1 MYGKQENR
9 RQNMSKFDT
18 LLEEYR
24 KALAY
29 PEQKRS
35 ELEPMIAALTEKEHA
50 AKAAFNNAVNDGE
63 DANALYM
70 SWKAVKDELDM
81 LQAKLEALAHSGI
94 GKQVPQLAKQLET
107 EGHKEADTIQAEK
120 TKLFEDLKA
129 IREQYL
135 KVAYKIYQKQQRQ
148 GKLMQELDNVR
159 RVVKGIEPIT
169 PNLFTSVAEFP
180 LITEGVVRQY
190 NMEQREG

>member
-1 MYGKQENR
+1 
-9 RQNMSKFDT
+9 MSKFNT

-35 ELEPMIAALTEKEHA
+35 ELVPMITALTEKEQL

-63 DANALYM
+63 DANTLYM
-70 SWKAVKDELDM
+70 SWKAVKDELGM
-81 LQAKLEALAHSGI
+81 KEAELEALAHSGI
-94 GKQVPQLAKQLET
+94 GKQVPLIAKQMEE

-120 TKLFEDLKA
+120 VKLFDELET
-129 IREQYL
+129 IRSEYL
-135 KVAYKIYQKQQRQ
+135 KVAYKILQKQSRQ
-148 GKLMQELDNVR
+148 AEVKQELDNVR

-169 PNLFTSVAEFP
+169 PNLFSSVAEFP
-180 LITEGVVRQY
+180 LVTEGVVRQY
-190 NMEQREG
+190 YMEQREG

>member
-1 MYGKQENR
+1 
-9 RQNMSKFDT
+9 MSKFDT
-18 LLEEYR
+18 LLEEYK

-35 ELEPMIAALTEKEHA
+35 ELVPMIAALTEKEHA

-81 LQAKLEALAHSGI
+81 LQAKLEALANMGI
-94 GKQVPQLAKQLET
+94 GKQVPLLAKQMET

-120 TKLFEDLKA
+120 VKLFEELEA
-129 IREQYL
+129 IRSEYL
-135 KVAYKIYQKQQRQ
+135 KVAYKILQKQQRQ

-159 RVVKGIEPIT
+159 KVVKGIEPIT
-169 PNLFTSVAEFP
+169 PNLFTPAAMFP
-180 LITEGVVRQY
+180 LITEGVLRQHY
-190 NMEQREG
+190 HDQAEG

>member
-1 MYGKQENR
+1 
-9 RQNMSKFDT
+9 MSKFDT

-94 GKQVPQLAKQLET
+94 GKQVPLIAKQMET

-120 TKLFEDLKA
+120 VKLFEELEA
-129 IREQYL
+129 IRSEYL

-148 GKLMQELDNVR
+148 GKLMQELDSVR
-159 RVVKGIEPIT
+159 KVVKGIEPIS
-169 PNLFTSVAEFP
+169 PNLFTPAAEFP
-180 LITEGVVRQY
+180 LVTEGVLRRY

>member
-1 MYGKQENR
+1 
-9 RQNMSKFDT
+9 MSKFDT

-94 GKQVPQLAKQLET
+94 GKQVPLIAKQMEEEAHREAEEIQT
-107 EGHKEADTIQAEK
+107 EKAA
-120 TKLFEDLKA
+120 LFEKLEEVRYNVNHNIPMNHISEEEAAELMARIRAGLK
-129 IREQYL
+129 
-135 KVAYKIYQKQQRQ
+135 K
-148 GKLMQELDNVR
+148 
-159 RVVKGIEPIT
+159 
-169 PNLFTSVAEFP
+169 
-180 LITEGVVRQY
+180 
-190 NMEQREG
+190 

>member
-1 MYGKQENR
+1 
-9 RQNMSKFDT
+9 MSKFDT
-18 LLEEYR
+18 LLEEYK

-35 ELEPMIAALTEKEHA
+35 ELLPMIAALTEKEQA

-70 SWKAVKDELDM
+70 SWKAVKDELGM
-81 LQAKLEALAHSGI
+81 LQAQLEALAHSGI
-94 GKQVPQLAKQLET
+94 GKQVPLIAKQMEEEAHREAEEIQT
-107 EGHKEADTIQAEK
+107 EKV
-120 TKLFEDLKA
+120 KLFEELEA

-135 KVAYKIYQKQQRQ
+135 KVAYEIFQKQLRQ
-148 GKLMQELDNVR
+148 ADVKQELDNVR

-169 PNLFTSVAEFP
+169 PNLFTSAAEFP
-180 LITEGVVRQY
+180 LITEGVLRRY

>member
-1 MYGKQENR
+1 
-9 RQNMSKFDT
+9 MSKFDT

-35 ELEPMIAALTEKEHA
+35 ELEPMIAALTEKEHT
-50 AKAAFNNAVNDGE
+50 AKADFNNAVNDGE
-63 DANALYM
+63 EGNALYM

-94 GKQVPQLAKQLET
+94 GKQVPQLAKQMEE
-107 EGHKEADTIQAEK
+107 EGHEEVNTIQAEK

-135 KVAYKIYQKQQRQ
+135 KVAYKILQKQKRQ
-148 GKLMQELDNVR
+148 GKLRLELDNVR

-180 LITEGVVRQY
+180 LVTEEVLIRY